1 MEDEDLQQFSLRWH
15 NHQSSVVGALARMLS
30 SGALS
35 DVTLSATDGVSLRA
49 HRLVLAACSDYFAT
63 IFKSS
68 TISQTNPVMKDAGTN
83 GQPTTPPPPFP
94 IPSQTIPAPGSERRH
109 ISEHPAVDNTKQR
122 KLTQDNGYNTSKTDR
137 LKKLDQIVQ
146 NLYSSRLPPAVA
158 ETPPNHTSALA
169 QIPPCHTPADRV
181 GGEAQWRERTRRS
194 GPVGSTIG
202 GAVCGVCGKRLSN
215 QYNLRVHLETHDAR
229 RGGGRGWEWWHGG
242 GCGVCAL
249 LRLMYNGKLHV
260 TSITKPDVNSNGQPT
275 KTPTPSPIASQTI
288 SPPGCKRRHISEHSA
303 LDQTKHRKQLIQD
316 NGKNTLMSD
325 RQKKPDQIVQNVYS
339 SRLQP
344 ALAEAPPNHM
354 SALALCYTPAA
365 HGGGEAQWWERMRR
379 VRPIESAVCGVCG
392 KRLSNRYNLR
402 VHLETHVPS
411 PHACR
416 ACAHVSRSRDS
427 LRKHVAYAHPSR

>member
-63 IFKSS
+63 IFKEVEGEGGGGGTAVVVECGGRELRALLRFMYTGELLAARTDLPPLLRLARTLHVAPLTEPHVSS

-83 GQPTTPPPPFP
+83 GQPTTPPPPSP

-122 KLTQDNGYNTSKTDR
+122 KLPQDNGNNTSKTDR

-229 RGGGRGWEWWHGG
+229 R
-242 GCGVCAL
+242 
-249 LRLMYNGKLHV
+249 
-260 TSITKPDVNSNGQPT
+260 
-275 KTPTPSPIASQTI
+275 
-288 SPPGCKRRHISEHSA
+288 
-303 LDQTKHRKQLIQD
+303 
-316 NGKNTLMSD
+316 
-325 RQKKPDQIVQNVYS
+325 
-339 SRLQP
+339 
-344 ALAEAPPNHM
+344 
-354 SALALCYTPAA
+354 
-365 HGGGEAQWWERMRR
+365 
-379 VRPIESAVCGVCG
+379 
-392 KRLSNRYNLR
+392 
-402 VHLETHVPS
+402 
-411 PHACR
+411 HACR
-416 ACAHVSRSRDS
+416 ACTHVSRSRDA
-427 LRKHVAYAHPSR
+427 LRKHVAYRHAHPSR